1 MPKEPSPP
9 NRSRRKEWLT
19 RLDRIAADLNVL
31 LILFAIG
38 LATLDLT
45 FLVAYHVVDR
55 LPQMTRVVY
64 ADTPAASPRLP

>member
-19 RLDRIAADLNVL
+19 CLDRIAADLNVL

-38 LATLDLT
+38 WYPNALT
-45 FLVAYHVVDR
+45 QL
-55 LPQMTRVVY
+55 MTSLGQTGLY
-64 ADTPAASPRLP
+64 K

>member
-19 RLDRIAADLNVL
+19 CLDRIAADLNVL